1 MEGEKATLPLR
12 LTGDGPWR
20 LKYRR
25 AEAPHRVFTADLSTP
40 NDELR
45 VTDKGLY
52 ELLEV
57 WDSQCPGEIN
67 ADAANYAVDWIP
79 RPIAKLSPEVQATYE
94 PYNGS
99 HILPPICEGIPDH
112 VDLDLTGE

>member
-20 LKYRR
+20 IKYRR
-25 AEAPHRVFTADLSTP
+25 AEAPHQVFTATLSTP

-45 VTDKGLY
+45 VNEKGLY

-57 WDSQCPGEIN
+57 WDSQCPGEIH
-67 ADAANYAVDWIP
+67 ADAANYAVDWVS
-79 RPIAKLSPEVQATYE
+79 RPIAKLASEVQATYE

-99 HILPPICEGIPDH
+99 HLLPPVCEGIPDH
-112 VDLDLTGE
+112 VDLDLTGV